1 MAVVCPVPAT
11 TQRSGSVSSVGEI
24 VGEIAEEPNPTMVDE
39 PIYVAVS
46 KDIKESKLNLIWAIQ
61 NSGGKRICILFVH
74 VPATMIPLSKFS
86 VYYVCVCIFIVI
98 YYMLLYMFLLFDN
111 FNFIDSL
118 EWNFT
123 LAKLT
128 QLGLNISHTL

>member
-1 MAVVCPVPAT
+1 MCKGSFFFFIEWFSNSESLSMAVVCPVPAT

-86 VYYVCVCIFIVI
+86 SVYYVCVYI
-98 YYMLLYMFLLFDN
+98 YILYA
-111 FNFIDSL
+111 SL
-118 EWNFT
+118 YV
-123 LAKLT
+123 LVV
-128 QLGLNISHTL
+128 